1 MAGQPRRA
9 TARSTFDNRAFKLH
23 MLAHPGAQCP
33 QCRQMV
39 GLCYTTNAPYTER
52 DYAYQYYV
60 FGILGVLLLMGP
72 FFFAFLYGGVRMLTR
87 AREFLNLENCALL
100 MAIGCM
106 LGIAYLS
113 GHVFASC

>member
-1 MAGQPRRA
+1 
-9 TARSTFDNRAFKLH
+9 
-23 MLAHPGAQCP
+23 
-33 QCRQMV
+33 
-39 GLCYTTNAPYTER
+39 
-52 DYAYQYYV
+52 
-60 FGILGVLLLMGP
+60 MGP

-113 GHVFASC
+113 GHVFGILLNMFFLGTYCGKLLSNLKKRPSTVETEASVQ